1 MLHPVQEAGSDPV
14 VQGATFDNESGTVNV
29 PARTT
34 AVFWENDV
42 PLPTDVLDPNAPTA
56 LELVEEP
63 GQQMFWFLPL
73 IK

>member
-1 MLHPVQEAGSDPV
+1 M
-14 VQGATFDNESGTVNV
+14 QGTKFDNESDTVTV

-34 AVFWENDV
+34 AVFVENDV

-63 GQQMFWFLPL
+63 GLRIF
-73 IK
+73 